1 MNEVHTLNRFRRSGN
16 EDFKEIELPIH
27 IVRGVTIMT
36 KKNVEIKL
44 ENGLE
49 ARPVAL
55 LVQTASQYESAIY
68 IESGSVKVNAKSIM
82 GMMTLVLQ
90 AGENVVVSADGKDE
104 EQAVVAIENYL
115 SDK

>member
-1 MNEVHTLNRFRRSGN
+1 
-16 EDFKEIELPIH
+16 
-27 IVRGVTIMT
+27 MT
-36 KKNVEIKL
+36 KKEVEIKL

-55 LVQTASQYESAIY
+55 LVQTASQFDSSIY
-68 IESGSVKVNAKSIM
+68 IESDNKKVNAKSIM

-90 AGENVVVSADGKDE
+90 AGEKVIISAEGKDE
-104 EQAVVAIENYL
+104 EEAATSIEKYL